1 MVEHEARH
9 LEQEVFEAVN
19 TGRDFSELE
28 DRPLLLI
35 LYRLGHQDKAL
46 SEIKSDLHSV
56 TEKLNTHIVE
66 ASETNESVIEMV
78 TIWKGSKLM
87 AKVASWFIGICAAL
101 AAAYATAKKNLIS

>member
-19 TGRDFSELE
+19 TGRDFSDLE
-28 DRPLLLI
+28 ERPLLLI
-35 LYRLGHQDKAL
+35 LWRLGHQDRAL
-46 SEIKSDLHSV
+46 GEIKADLHAV

-66 ASETNESVIEMV
+66 ASETNESVTEMV

-87 AKVASWFIGICAAL
+87 AKITTWAVGICAAL
-101 AAAYATAKKNLIS
+101 GAAYATAKKGFS

>member
-9 LEQEVFEAVN
+9 LEQEVFEVVN

-46 SEIKSDLHSV
+46 SEIKSDLHEV
-56 TEKLNTHIVE
+56 TEKLNAHIIE
-66 ASETNESVIEMV
+66 SSETNESVIEMV

-87 AKVASWFIGICAAL
+87 AKIASWVIGTCAAL

>member
-28 DRPLLLI
+28 ERPLLLI
-35 LYRLGHQDKAL
+35 LYRLGHQDTTL
-46 SEIKSDLHSV
+46 GEIKADLNAV
-56 TEKLNTHIVE
+56 TEKLNAHIIE
-66 ASETNESVIEMV
+66 ASETNESVTEMV

-87 AKVASWFIGICAAL
+87 AKIASWFIGILAAL
-101 AAAYATAKKNLIS
+101 GAAYATAKKNLLS

>member
-19 TGRDFSELE
+19 TGRDFSDLE

-35 LYRLGHQDKAL
+35 LYRMCVF
-46 SEIKSDLHSV
+46 SFSVTEIKSDLHSV

-66 ASETNESVIEMV
+66 ASETNESMIEMV

-87 AKVASWFIGICAAL
+87 AKIVSWFIGICAAL

>member
-46 SEIKSDLHSV
+46 SEIKSDLHAS
-56 TEKLNTHIVE
+56 TEKLNAHIIE
-66 ASETNESVIEMV
+66 SSETNESVIEMV

-87 AKVASWFIGICAAL
+87 AKIASWVIGTCAAL